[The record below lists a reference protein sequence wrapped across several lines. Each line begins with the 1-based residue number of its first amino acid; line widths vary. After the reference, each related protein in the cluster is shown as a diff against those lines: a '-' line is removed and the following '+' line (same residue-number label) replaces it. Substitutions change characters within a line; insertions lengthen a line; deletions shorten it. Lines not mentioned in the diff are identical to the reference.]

1 MASTKDPHIAMID
14 AHEKMENI
22 KLRLAAA
29 QEALTSKI
37 MKGYRLT
44 AEDRQKIASFRQQ
57 IIDETRRVQDDL
69 AEELQ
74 SHGKLDS

>member
-1 MASTKDPHIAMID
+1 MSTKDPHIAMID

-29 QEALTSKI
+29 QEALTTK
-37 MKGYRLT
+37 MLKGYRLT
-44 AEDRQKIASFRQQ
+44 AEDRQQVARFRQE
-57 IIDETRRVQDDL
+57 IVDETRRVQDDL
-69 AEELQ
+69 AEELN

>member
-1 MASTKDPHIAMID
+1 MSTKDPHIAMID

-29 QEALTSKI
+29 QEALTTK
-37 MKGYRLT
+37 MLKGYRLT
-44 AEDRQKIASFRQQ
+44 AEDRQQIARFRQE
-57 IIDETRRVQDDL
+57 IIDETRRAQDDL
-69 AEELQ
+69 AEELN